1 MSNDDIDE
9 QINNVINRLSA
20 IELEARSAR
29 EELSKLI
36 RKKKRDESKLKTDK
50 HTDRHGTP
58 IRKGCKVRYLT
69 KGRYKST
76 EGKVTELKDDRV
88 ITVDRKGN
96 TIWRSHNNVEVILD
110 E

>member
-36 RKKKRDESKLKTDK
+36 TLSTMHRTNRNKLWG
-50 HTDRHGTP
+50 HGE
-58 IRKGCKVRYLT
+58 GSFLT
-69 KGRYKST
+69 SWGIQVIKIKSR
-76 EGKVTELKDDRV
+76 LSLFSS
-88 ITVDRKGN
+88 TV
-96 TIWRSHNNVEVILD
+96 
-110 E
+110 